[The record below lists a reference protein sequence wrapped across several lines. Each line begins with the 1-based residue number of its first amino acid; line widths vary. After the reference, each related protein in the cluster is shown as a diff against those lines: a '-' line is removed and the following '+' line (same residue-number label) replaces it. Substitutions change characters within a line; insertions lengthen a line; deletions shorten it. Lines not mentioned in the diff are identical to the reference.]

1 MYAQLIA
8 SALDLSPP
16 LPLTAGVLDKWL
28 AEPTR
33 QIFLPASTFIAN
45 AKSYPVLPK
54 GTQSFIRDIM
64 KVSAY
69 TQPPPIPF
77 VIERSFSYN
86 PRSSFQGL
94 TPASIVA
101 VGRRLTPNILDTSRK
116 LVPGCRLWRNLGLWR
131 IFRLDIKIIYRRRF
145 RFVAVFILFV
155 NNRCYCALD
164 HVFQPLADNL
174 PSTTYQTFEQDP
186 VKYANYEEATFRA
199 LLEWPKTD
207 ERMCVLLVNPH
218 LSRR

>member
-1 MYAQLIA
+1 MIG

-69 TQPPPIPF
+69 TQLS
-77 VIERSFSYN
+77 V
-86 PRSSFQGL
+86 
-94 TPASIVA
+94 V
-101 VGRRLTPNILDTSRK
+101 
-116 LVPGCRLWRNLGLWR
+116 
-131 IFRLDIKIIYRRRF
+131 
-145 RFVAVFILFV
+145 
-155 NNRCYCALD
+155 
-164 HVFQPLADNL
+164 
-174 PSTTYQTFEQDP
+174 PSTI
-186 VKYANYEEATFRA
+186 
-199 LLEWPKTD
+199 
-207 ERMCVLLVNPH
+207 
-218 LSRR
+218 